1 MQGGA
6 PRVVWSVWNV
16 DPRTV
21 SARSV
26 AQRLVQL
33 GRPTHLVW
41 NPVTGHL
48 VQSLPVTTAARG
60 LPGDLN
66 RHGRVCVQIKV
77 LGSAQAPFTDTRLCG
92 LEEILAWLDTWR
104 VPRRWPAGPPLPYP
118 QSLVAERSG
127 RAWARGGH
135 FGISQVPGAQ
145 EGDPG
150 AIDID
155 RLLQAGTAAEDPASL
170 PLPHEEFVSVNGLSE
185 ARAGR

>member
-6 PRVVWSVWNV
+6 PRVVWSIWPI

-26 AQRLVQL
+26 AQRLAQL
-33 GRPTHLVW
+33 DRPPHLVW
-41 NPVTGHL
+41 NPVTGQL
-48 VQSLPVTTAARG
+48 AQCLPVTAAARG

-77 LGSAQAPFTDTRLCG
+77 LGSAQVPFTDTRLHG
-92 LEEILAWLDTWR
+92 LDEILAWLDTWH
-104 VPRRWPAGPPLPYP
+104 VPKRWPAGPPLPYP

-135 FGISQVPGAQ
+135 FGHSQVPGAE

-155 RLLQAGTAAEDPASL
+155 RLLGAGEAEAAVPV
-170 PLPHEEFVSVNGLSE
+170 PLPHEEFLTVNGLSA